1 MKAFIRLSRLAC
13 TAAAALALTLS
24 VAESAA
30 AQTCLGYPSFRRGS
44 VRLNVGGYESPD
56 GQAYAGAI
64 SAGRAD
70 GVFAGVGGG
79 YAIDDSTDVTS
90 SAVTL
95 EGGYQIS
102 FSRNGPQ
109 LCPILGAGLIFGPY
123 DLDGVDYT
131 TVIATGGLALGVP
144 FSLFSGLRIVPN
156 VAVRYEYD
164 SQKQLLVDG
173 SESFRAN
180 QSFGVVDV
188 GFAWVIADALSIQ
201 PTYQKVFGLDEEI
214 KGSYGVLLS
223 LRVPWR

>member
-1 MKAFIRLSRLAC
+1 MLRSSSII
-13 TAAAALALTLS
+13 AAALALTLS

-44 VRLNVGGYESPD
+44 IRLNVGGYSSRD

-79 YAIDDSTDVTS
+79 VAIDDSTEASS

-95 EGGYQIS
+95 EGGYQINL
-102 FSRNGPQ
+102 FGGGAQ
-109 LCPILGAGLIFGPY
+109 LCPVVGGGLIFGPY
-123 DLDGVDYT
+123 DFEGVDYT
-131 TVIATGGLALGVP
+131 TALVTGGLALGLP
-144 FSLFSGLRIVPN
+144 LSLSSGMRIVPN
-156 VAVRYEYD
+156 VSVRYEYD
-164 SQKQLLVDG
+164 SQKQLPVDG
-173 SESFRAN
+173 GESLRAN

-188 GFAWVIADALSIQ
+188 GFAWVIRDAFSIQ
-201 PTYQKVFGLDEEI
+201 PTYQKPFGLDEEAE
-214 KGSYGVLLS
+214 GSFGVLLS

>member
-1 MKAFIRLSRLAC
+1 MRSLRLTCS
-13 TAAAALALTLS
+13 AAAALALTLC
-24 VAESAA
+24 VADLAS

-44 VRLNVGGYESPD
+44 VRVNVGGYNSRD

-79 YAIDDSTDVTS
+79 VAIDDSTDVTS

-95 EGGYQIS
+95 EGGYQINL
-102 FSRNGPQ
+102 FRGGAQ
-109 LCPILGAGLIFGPY
+109 LCPIVGGGLIFGPY

-131 TVIATGGLALGVP
+131 TAIVTGGLALGLP
-144 FSLFSGLRIVPN
+144 YSLSSGMRIVPN
-156 VAVRYEYD
+156 VSVRYEYD
-164 SQKQLLVDG
+164 SQKQILVSSD
-173 SESFRAN
+173 ESLRAN

-188 GFAWVIADALSIQ
+188 GFAWVIRDALSVQ
-201 PTYQKVFGLDEEI
+201 PTYQKAFGLDQDME
-214 KGSYGVLLS
+214 GSFGILLS